1 MIKLTQFIKLFDHL
15 AMADRRET
23 LSKDVMKQTE
33 NLFKKQSEVRIRVK
47 LTRERLAE
55 IEAHLRKKFPSF
67 NEATDAIF
75 NELMISLH
83 SASKGVYFWPILLL
97 GPPGTGK
104 THYARE
110 LSELLGLGF
119 EKVDLAATTAGMVLV
134 GTSSQWGNSK
144 PGLVASHLLQNR
156 IANFVLFLD
165 EIDKADNKFINGGDV
180 NNSLLTL
187 LEPETAKEFQDEFV
201 QVPMDASNICIILTA
216 NEEKNIDE
224 PILSRL
230 KKVRVTEPT
239 LEQLRQIAPFAL
251 ENIIKHLEVDSLMTS
266 TLDSEALD
274 ALQMNKVNV
283 RQLNEVLREAMGQC
297 LKEKATQL
305 SATHITIAIERTLGI
320 TVTPE
325 AKPKSTKK
333 LH

>member
-1 MIKLTQFIKLFDHL
+1 MTKLSQFIKLYDPL
-15 AMADRRET
+15 ALSDRRET
-23 LSKDVMKQTE
+23 LSRDVLNQSA
-33 NLFKKQSEVRIRVK
+33 NLFEKLSEVRIRVK
-47 LTRERLAE
+47 LTRERIAE
-55 IEAHLRKKFPSF
+55 IETHLRQKFPSF
-67 NEATDAIF
+67 DEATDAIF
-75 NELMISLH
+75 HELMISFH
-83 SASKGVYFWPILLL
+83 SSSKGVYFSPILLL

-119 EKVDLAATTAGMVLV
+119 EKIDLAATTAGMVLV
-134 GTSSQWGNSK
+134 GTTSQWGNSK
-144 PGLVASHLLQNR
+144 PGLVATHLLQNR

-165 EIDKADNKFINGGDV
+165 EIDKANNKFTNGGNV

-201 QVPMDASNICIILTA
+201 QVPMNASNLCIILTA
-216 NEEKNIDE
+216 NEEKNIDG
-224 PILSRL
+224 PVLSRL

-239 LEQLRQIAPFAL
+239 LDQLRQIAPFAL
-251 ENIIKHLEVDSLMTS
+251 ENILKHFEVDNLMTS
-266 TLDSEALD
+266 TMDTAALD

-283 RQLNEVLREAMGQC
+283 RQLNEVLREAMGVC

-305 SATHITIAIERTLGI
+305 SATHISIAIERILGI
-320 TVTPE
+320 AVKPQ

>member
-1 MIKLTQFIKLFDHL
+1 MTKLTQFIKLFDHL

-33 NLFKKQSEVRIRVK
+33 NLFKKLSEVRIRVK
-47 LTRERLAE
+47 LTRKRLAE

-83 SASKGVYFWPILLL
+83 SASKGVYFSPILLL

-144 PGLVASHLLQNR
+144 PGLVASHLLQKR

-224 PILSRL
+224 PVLSRL

-239 LEQLRQIAPFAL
+239 LEQLRQIAPYAL
-251 ENIIKHLEVDSLMTS
+251 ENILKHFEVDNLMTS

-274 ALQMNKVNV
+274 ALQMNQVNV
-283 RQLNEVLREAMGQC
+283 RQLNEVLRAAMGLC

-305 SATHITIAIERTLGI
+305 SATHISIAIERTLGV
-320 TVTPE
+320 TVAPQT
-325 AKPKSTKK
+325 KSKSTKK